1 MKQALHYS
9 TQAPKQTNGL
19 PSSIVVYFLAEMSS
33 FVGFLSCAFFVTSA
47 LEDHTEVKVRSGQ
60 NVTLQCQGPR
70 GLNITLLEWSKPEF
84 NSESYVF
91 FFQNHRL
98 YENYQHESFRGRVA
112 LKDRS
117 MKDGDV
123 SVILRNVNI
132 NDTGTY
138 SCEITTRM
146 KGKVVHEV
154 VHSINLKVTD
164 SDENIKGGEEEDGN
178 NMNKSLPLIFV
189 FVLGHLPEHQERFPL
204 DTSSHLYNQ
213 YNQQQHSNY
222 GGNKGQH
229 SERNR
234 GVLRSRGK

>member
-1 MKQALHYS
+1 
-9 TQAPKQTNGL
+9 
-19 PSSIVVYFLAEMSS
+19 MSS
-33 FVGFLSCAFFVTSA
+33 FVVFLSCAFFVTSA

-178 NMNKSLPLIFV
+178 NMNKSLPLIFEII
-189 FVLGHLPEHQERFPL
+189 LLLITAFPASQ
-204 DTSSHLYNQ
+204 TVTAQTYRE
-213 YNQQQHSNY
+213 
-222 GGNKGQH
+222 K
-229 SERNR
+229 
-234 GVLRSRGK
+234 

>member
-1 MKQALHYS
+1 MS
-9 TQAPKQTNGL
+9 FF
-19 PSSIVVYFLAEMSS
+19 VV
-33 FVGFLSCAFFVTSA
+33 FLSFALFVTSA

-60 NVTLQCQGPR
+60 NVTLHCQGPR
-70 GLNITLLEWSKPEF
+70 GLNITMLEWSKPEF

-98 YENYQHESFRGRVA
+98 YENYQHESVKGRVA

-138 SCEITTRM
+138 SCEITTRTN
-146 KGKVVHEV
+146 GRVVHEV

-164 SDENIKGGEEEDGN
+164 SDENIKGGEEEDGK
-178 NMNKSLPLIFV
+178 NMNKTLLVLFGVSVTFAVMICVVILIIV
-189 FVLGHLPEHQERFPL
+189 IPRRTQKENSHINY
-204 DTSSHLYNQ
+204 TSVNLQTNFCQLMSKLC
-213 YNQQQHSNY
+213 SV
-222 GGNKGQH
+222 
-229 SERNR
+229 ST
-234 GVLRSRGK
+234 

>member
-1 MKQALHYS
+1 
-9 TQAPKQTNGL
+9 
-19 PSSIVVYFLAEMSS
+19 MSS
-33 FVGFLSCAFFVTSA
+33 FVVFLSFAFFVTSA

-60 NVTLQCQGPR
+60 NVTLHCQGPR

-112 LKDRS
+112 LKDRL

-138 SCEITTRM
+138 SCEITTTT
-146 KGKVVHEV
+146 KGRVVHEV
-154 VHSINLKVTD
+154 VNSINLKVTD
-164 SDENIKGGEEEDGN
+164 SDENIKAGEEEDGK
-178 NMNKSLPLIFV
+178 NMNKTLPVLFGVSVTFAVICVVILIIV
-189 FVLGHLPEHQERFPL
+189 ISRRTQKENSHINY
-204 DTSSHLYNQ
+204 TSVNLQTNFCQLMRKLCSV
-213 YNQQQHSNY
+213 ST
-222 GGNKGQH
+222 
-229 SERNR
+229 
-234 GVLRSRGK
+234 

>member
-1 MKQALHYS
+1 M
-9 TQAPKQTNGL
+9 
-19 PSSIVVYFLAEMSS
+19 
-33 FVGFLSCAFFVTSA
+33 
-47 LEDHTEVKVRSGQ
+47 RSGQ
-60 NVTLQCQGPR
+60 NVTLQCQVPR

-91 FFQNHRL
+91 FFQSHRL

-138 SCEITTRM
+138 SCEITTRI

-164 SDENIKGGEEEDGN
+164 SGGFVEVRLTAFRAQLFVEGFHFSSFILKG
-178 NMNKSLPLIFV
+178 
-189 FVLGHLPEHQERFPL
+189 VLL
-204 DTSSHLYNQ
+204 DTHAA
-213 YNQQQHSNY
+213 
-222 GGNKGQH
+222 
-229 SERNR
+229 
-234 GVLRSRGK
+234 VGKRIKVNSM

>member
-1 MKQALHYS
+1 
-9 TQAPKQTNGL
+9 
-19 PSSIVVYFLAEMSS
+19 MSS
-33 FVGFLSCAFFVTSA
+33 YSPN
-47 LEDHTEVKVRSGQ
+47 HTEVKVRSGQ

-164 SDENIKGGEEEDGN
+164 SGGFVEVVSSLANIWYSKHTYLTSFGESSQGHILTPN
-178 NMNKSLPLIFV
+178 SHTHTHTHTRYSLCICRRHMLMT
-189 FVLGHLPEHQERFPL
+189 L
-204 DTSSHLYNQ
+204 
-213 YNQQQHSNY
+213 
-222 GGNKGQH
+222 
-229 SERNR
+229 
-234 GVLRSRGK
+234 